1 MQTLNLEERA
11 PRAAS
16 RPARQRAGFSLAELM
31 VVIVIL
37 GLLAAVVVR
46 NVWPMLSRAFEG
58 RVKTDIT
65 AIDQALGEYA
75 INNGGQYPDSLDVL
89 IQPDDNGHR
98 LLDRTTM
105 PVDPWKNEYLYDP
118 PSPGEPRPRV
128 YTLGKDGAVGGEGDN
143 KDIDNWMIKDGE
155 V

>member
-1 MQTLNLEERA
+1 MQLSNRSGRA
-11 PRAAS
+11 PRA
-16 RPARQRAGFSLAELM
+16 RRAGFSLAELM

-58 RVKTDIT
+58 RVKADIL
-65 AIDQALGEYA
+65 AITSALEEYA
-75 INNGGQYPDSLDVL
+75 VNNAGRYPDSLEIL
-89 IQPDDNGHR
+89 IQPDENGHR

-118 PSPGEPRPRV
+118 PRPGEPRPRV
-128 YTLGKDGAVGGEGDN
+128 YTLGKDGSVGGEGDN
-143 KDIDNWMIKDGE
+143 RDIDNFMIKDGQ

>member
-1 MQTLNLEERA
+1 MNHQRIGSGPALRA
-11 PRAAS
+11 R
-16 RPARQRAGFSLAELM
+16 RAGFSLAELM

-58 RVKTDIT
+58 RVKSDIT
-65 AIDQALGEYA
+65 TIDQALTDYA
-75 INNGGQYPDSLDVL
+75 TANGMRYPDSLEVL
-89 IQPDDNGHR
+89 IQPDANGHR
-98 LLDRTTM
+98 MLDRTTL

-118 PSPGEPRPRV
+118 PRPGEPRPRV

-143 KDIDNWMIKDGE
+143 RDIDNFMIKDGQI
-155 V
+155 